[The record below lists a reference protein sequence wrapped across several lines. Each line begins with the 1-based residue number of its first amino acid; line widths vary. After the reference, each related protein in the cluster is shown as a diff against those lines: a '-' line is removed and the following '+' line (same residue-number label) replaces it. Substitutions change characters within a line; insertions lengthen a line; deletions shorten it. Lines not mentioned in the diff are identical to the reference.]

1 MSVSCQANCV
11 LVLSLKSY
19 WTCISRN
26 AIRVPVGKIQSC
38 FTIKVGGNQ
47 GTLSFSFLLFLVFLV
62 IFSFTKMQFI
72 VKENSPSQIFDTG
85 ITLSALNWTCHRWLF
100 LDFILFFLEEKGTF
114 TYFITWSLVW
124 HITRNWRNIPLSFI
138 RSTSKVS
145 NWFYVY
151 ELRTPSV
158 KHSSSWTDV
167 SLSLRVSI

>member
-1 MSVSCQANCV
+1 MSVSCQANSV
-11 LVLSLKSY
+11 LVFFSLSLKSY

-72 VKENSPSQIFDTG
+72 VKENSPSQVFDTG
-85 ITLSALNWTCHRWLF
+85 ITLSALNRTCRRWLF
-100 LDFILFFLEEKGTF
+100 LYFILFFFVEEKGTF

-138 RSTSKVS
+138 RSTSKFS
-145 NWFYVY
+145 IWF
-151 ELRTPSV
+151 
-158 KHSSSWTDV
+158 
-167 SLSLRVSI
+167 